1 MHLCSFVPPH
11 VLRRIAER
19 GDEGDRVAALAT
31 LELSRRPRSE
41 RQASVLLAGVL
52 TPAPR
57 RKRRTV
63 FDARGTHELPGLH
76 MRGEG
81 SSRVRDPQVNEA
93 YESAGRA
100 YDFFRRV
107 YGRHSIDDRGIRLD
121 STVHFGEGF
130 SNAHWDG
137 RRVIYGD
144 GDGRY
149 FRGFTSSIDVV
160 THELTHGVSQYSAG
174 LGFSGQTGAIAE
186 HMSDVFAVLARQYW
200 RGETTDQSDWLI
212 GSGIFTDAVSGS
224 AIRSMKAPGTAY
236 DDPILGRDPQPSHMS
251 DFVRTRANHGGV
263 HINSGIPNHAFYR
276 VAAML
281 GGHAWETAGRV
292 WYDALTRRLTP
303 RTTFQQCA
311 DATALSAA
319 ELSGTGGNLHQAV
332 LAGWLAVGIEVRE
345 PAPRLRVRSVRETVA
360 LPEPGAE
367 LPYFA

>member
-1 MHLCSFVPPH
+1 MHICSFVPPH

-19 GDEGDRVAALAT
+19 GDEGDRLAALAT
-31 LELSRRPRSE
+31 LELSRRPRSQ

-76 MRGEG
+76 VRGEG
-81 SSRVRDPQVNEA
+81 SRRVRDSDVNDA

-100 YDFFRRV
+100 YEFFRRV
-107 YGRHSIDDRGIRLD
+107 YGRFSIDDRGIRLD
-121 STVHFGEGF
+121 STVHFGIGY

-137 RRVIYGD
+137 RRMIYGD

-149 FRGFTSSIDVV
+149 FRGFASSLDVV
-160 THELTHGVSQYSAG
+160 THELTHGVTQFSAG
-174 LGFSGQTGAIAE
+174 LGFTGQTGAIAE
-186 HMSDVFAVLARQYW
+186 HMSDVFAILARQYW
-200 RGETTDQSDWLI
+200 MGETVDQSDWLI
-212 GSGIFTDAVSGS
+212 GTGILTESVNGS

-236 DDPILGRDPQPSHMS
+236 DDPILGRDPQPSHMR
-251 DFVRTRANHGGV
+251 DFVRSRANDGGI
-263 HINSGIPNHAFYR
+263 HINSGIPNHAFYAA
-276 VAAML
+276 AAMF
-281 GGHAWETAGRV
+281 GDHAWETVGRV

-303 RTTFQQCA
+303 RTSFQQCA

-319 ELSGTGGNLHQAV
+319 ELYGTGSRMHQAV
-332 LAGWLAVGIEVRE
+332 RAGWMAVGIEARE
-345 PAPRLRVRSVRETVA
+345 PAPRLRLRSATDTVT